1 MGQKF
6 SSCVSFLEN
15 NKTFTCT
22 SILKSDIL
30 SDMLYLDF
38 NFMKIIV
45 FQLVDCR
52 VVKKTEGGL
61 DVKVLPS
68 EKDAFLPVKQLSD
81 HLDLCPALLDMYRD
95 GDIIK
100 DAMYFSHGTNIVSFN
115 SFILTSSLKN
125 SHLDFGY
132 F

>member
-1 MGQKF
+1 
-6 SSCVSFLEN
+6 
-15 NKTFTCT
+15 
-22 SILKSDIL
+22 
-30 SDMLYLDF
+30 
-38 NFMKIIV
+38 MKIVV